1 MIELFSYTLTYSTA
15 GMLLFTAFLIGMSKT
30 GVAGVALF
38 TIPIM
43 AIIFGGK
50 DSSGLMLPLLV
61 MADLFAVTYYRR
73 HVNWSY
79 LVKLFPSA
87 AVGVILAT
95 LIGNYIDDQLFRSVM
110 GIIIFVSLAIMLWM
124 ETANKNAIP
133 DYMWFAILMGL
144 LGGFTSMIG
153 NLAAAVMALYLL
165 SMRLPKNEYIGTGA
179 WFFLAVNVFKVPFH
193 VFAWHTISL
202 NSFYLNVALLPIIA
216 LGAFVGIRIVRIIPE
231 KQYRWLILAAT
242 GIAAIIMVI

>member
-124 ETANKNAIP
+124 ETANKEAIP

>member
-43 AIIFGGK
+43 AIIFVGK

-124 ETANKNAIP
+124 ETANKDAIP

>member
-165 SMRLPKNEYIGTGA
+165 SMRLPKNEYIETGA

>member
-95 LIGNYIDDQLFRSVM
+95 LIGNYIDDQLFRNVM

-124 ETANKNAIP
+124 ETANKDAIP

-153 NLAAAVMALYLL
+153 NLAAALMALYLL

-202 NSFYLNVALLPIIA
+202 NSFYLNVALLPIIS

>member
-1 MIELFSYTLTYSTA
+1 
-15 GMLLFTAFLIGMSKT
+15 MLLFTAFLIGMSKT

>member
-73 HVNWSY
+73 HVNWSS

-124 ETANKNAIP
+124 ETANKDAIP

>member
-110 GIIIFVSLAIMLWM
+110 GIIIFFSLAIMLWM
-124 ETANKNAIP
+124 ETANKDAIP

>member
-124 ETANKNAIP
+124 ETANKDAIP

>member
-1 MIELFSYTLTYSTA
+1 
-15 GMLLFTAFLIGMSKT
+15 
-30 GVAGVALF
+30 
-38 TIPIM
+38 
-43 AIIFGGK
+43 
-50 DSSGLMLPLLV
+50 
-61 MADLFAVTYYRR
+61 
-73 HVNWSY
+73 
-79 LVKLFPSA
+79 
-87 AVGVILAT
+87 
-95 LIGNYIDDQLFRSVM
+95 
-110 GIIIFVSLAIMLWM
+110 M
-124 ETANKNAIP
+124 ETANKDAIP

>member
-30 GVAGVALF
+30 GVVGVALF

-43 AIIFGGK
+43 AIIFGSK

-95 LIGNYIDDQLFRSVM
+95 LIGNYIDDQLFRNVM

-124 ETANKNAIP
+124 ETANKDAIP

-153 NLAAAVMALYLL
+153 NLAAALMALYLL

-202 NSFYLNVALLPIIA
+202 NSFYLNVALLPIIS

>member
-95 LIGNYIDDQLFRSVM
+95 LIGNYIDDQLFRNVM
-110 GIIIFVSLAIMLWM
+110 GLIIFVSLAIMLWM
-124 ETANKNAIP
+124 ETANKEAIP

-179 WFFLAVNVFKVPFH
+179 WFFLTVNVFKVPFH

>member
-95 LIGNYIDDQLFRSVM
+95 LIGNYIDDQLFRNVM

-124 ETANKNAIP
+124 ETANKDAIP

>member
-1 MIELFSYTLTYSTA
+1 MFDLFSYSLTYSTA
-15 GMLLFTAFLIGMSKT
+15 GMLLLTAFLIGMSKT
-30 GVAGVALF
+30 GVGCVALF

-79 LVKLFPSA
+79 LMKLFPSA
-87 AVGVILAT
+87 AVGVVLAT
-95 LIGNYIDDQLFRSVM
+95 LIGSYIDDQLFRVVM
-110 GIIIFVSLAIMLWM
+110 GVIIFVSLAIMLWM
-124 ETANKNAIP
+124 ETANKETIP
-133 DYMWFAILMGL
+133 DYVWFAILMGL

-193 VFAWHTISL
+193 IFSWHTISL
-202 NSFYLNVALLPIIA
+202 NSFSLNLALLPFITI
-216 LGAFVGIRIVRIIPE
+216 GAFVGIKIVRYIPE

-242 GIAAIIMVI
+242 GVAAVMMVV

>member
-1 MIELFSYTLTYSTA
+1 
-15 GMLLFTAFLIGMSKT
+15 MLLFTAFLIGMSKT

-95 LIGNYIDDQLFRSVM
+95 LIGNYIDDQLFRNVM

-124 ETANKNAIP
+124 ETANKDAIP

-153 NLAAAVMALYLL
+153 NLAAALMALYLL

>member
-95 LIGNYIDDQLFRSVM
+95 LIGNHIDDQLFRSVM

>member
-124 ETANKNAIP
+124 ETANKDAIP

-153 NLAAAVMALYLL
+153 NLAAALMALYLL

>member
-95 LIGNYIDDQLFRSVM
+95 LIL
-110 GIIIFVSLAIMLWM
+110 SLIH
-124 ETANKNAIP
+124 I
-133 DYMWFAILMGL
+133 
-144 LGGFTSMIG
+144 
-153 NLAAAVMALYLL
+153 
-165 SMRLPKNEYIGTGA
+165 
-179 WFFLAVNVFKVPFH
+179 
-193 VFAWHTISL
+193 
-202 NSFYLNVALLPIIA
+202 
-216 LGAFVGIRIVRIIPE
+216 
-231 KQYRWLILAAT
+231 
-242 GIAAIIMVI
+242 

>member
-1 MIELFSYTLTYSTA
+1 MIELFSYTLTYSAA

-110 GIIIFVSLAIMLWM
+110 GIIIFFSLAIMLWM
-124 ETANKNAIP
+124 ETANKDAIP

>member
-110 GIIIFVSLAIMLWM
+110 GTIMLWM

>member
-95 LIGNYIDDQLFRSVM
+95 LIGNYIDDQLFRNVM

-124 ETANKNAIP
+124 ETANKDAIP

-153 NLAAAVMALYLL
+153 NLAAALMALYLL